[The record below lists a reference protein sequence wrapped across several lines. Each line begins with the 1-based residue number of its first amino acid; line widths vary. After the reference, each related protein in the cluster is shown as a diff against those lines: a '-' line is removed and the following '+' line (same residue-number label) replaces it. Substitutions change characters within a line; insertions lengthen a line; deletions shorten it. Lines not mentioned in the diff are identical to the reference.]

1 MNKDLIAKLLGI
13 GLILAAV
20 FFGKIWRPNAEDAK
34 YNAHPNATRMIRIAI
49 TAEAFDALAATL
61 PLGSIGFERHP
72 ADDGQLLVWL
82 EPHLVNKLRALRGPG
97 ESYSD
102 VILRLGEIEAH
113 WEPH

>member
-1 MNKDLIAKLLGI
+1 MLECGILLG
-13 GLILAAV
+13 
-20 FFGKIWRPNAEDAK
+20 RDR
-34 YNAHPNATRMIRIAI
+34 YMIRIAI

-82 EPHLVNKLRALRGPG
+82 KPAVVNKLRYLRAPG

-102 VILRLGEIEAH
+102 VILKVAGGERRS
-113 WEPH
+113 